1 MKALDGF
8 SSAIKVFAEKH
19 LIPSIIS
26 LITGT
31 IFYLITP
38 DDFWVLNKLNKTWYF
53 LLISGCIFVLI
64 QVIVLSFHKMQEI
77 RYGLHNRN
85 HVSSMEKAALE
96 KLWTTIDEFD
106 QEDRKLLIQFI
117 ESENKPYTVTGNVH
131 YSSGKLLGSQ
141 YVHKIQGYKNDK
153 SKSQTVERFDPVKM
167 VLSSDSYTQYVL
179 VDGFYKVLK
188 LSYEQYGQICHFKV
202 V

>member
-1 MKALDGF
+1 MDAF
-8 SSAIKVFAEKH
+8 SGAIKVFAEKH
-19 LIPSIIS
+19 LIPSIVS

-31 IFYLITP
+31 IFYLLTP
-38 DDFWVLNKLNKTWYF
+38 DDFWVLTKLNKIWYF

-64 QVIVLSFHKMQEI
+64 QVIVLSFNKMQEI
-77 RYGLHNRN
+77 RYGLYNRN
-85 HVSSMEKAALE
+85 RVSSMGKAALE

-117 ESENKPYTVTGNVH
+117 ESENEPYTVTGNVH

-153 SKSQTVERFDPVKM
+153 SKNQTVERFDPLKM
-167 VLSSDSYTQYVL
+167 MVSSDSYTQYVL
-179 VDGFYKVLK
+179 IDGFYKVLK
-188 LSYEQYGQICHFKV
+188 LSYEQFGQICHFKEV
-202 V
+202 